1 MKLLIFAKQYLPEIS
16 AQSVRISQM
25 ARRLRRKDSDIQ
37 VRVVVFDPEGKG
49 LGIDEGS
56 ESGIEVRR
64 CHRKLLPPSALKPQ
78 SLNPMLLAFWLRI
91 ARMEVESFKPD
102 LVLATTPPFA
112 PVTALYLASRMGGH
126 KFHYIV
132 DYRDDLTSVINSMA
146 EEKGFYIKYPLKGA
160 NRLMSSLLFRALRG
174 ASAVSTVNSVL
185 QKELQKIN
193 PRVLL
198 VPNGLDLEEMEE
210 VARGFDRAAA
220 LKKSGIRDARV
231 MIYLGDLDMPYYAPE
246 AVLEPIKHL
255 RDEGYDLT
263 YAVIGDGK
271 RREVLEKR
279 SMELGIQ
286 DQVYLLG
293 RKSHREAMEL
303 LMASDLAFH
312 TLKQGDPQARHAIAT
327 KVYEYLGC
335 KLPILVLADKESAV
349 AKLVGDNGAGVSIT
363 WEKMDDLEQGL
374 KDILDHSE
382 VYKGNLQSAYARLAD
397 QFDRNKG
404 IDLLY
409 ENLVTFGPKN
419 YKN

>member
-1 MKLLIFAKQYLPEIS
+1 LKLLIFAKQYLPEIS

-25 ARRLRRKDSDIQ
+25 ARRLRQKDSDIQ
-37 VRVVVFDPEGKG
+37 VRVVAFDPEGKD
-49 LGIDEGS
+49 LGTKEGF
-56 ESGIEVRR
+56 ETRIEVRR
-64 CHRKLLPPSALKPQ
+64 YHHKLLPPSALKPQ
-78 SLNPMLLAFWLRI
+78 SLNPVLLAIWLRI
-91 ARMEVESFKPD
+91 ARREIESFKPD

-126 KFHYIV
+126 KFPYIV

-174 ASAVSTVNSVL
+174 ASMVSTVNSSL

-193 PRVLL
+193 PKVLL
-198 VPNGLDLEEMEE
+198 VPNGLDLKEMEV
-210 VARGFDRAAA
+210 VAKSFDRAAA
-220 LKKSGIRDARV
+220 LKKSGIRDSRV
-231 MIYLGDLDMPYYAPE
+231 MVYLGDLDMPYYVPE
-246 AVLEPIKHL
+246 AVLEPMKHL

-263 YAVIGDGK
+263 YAVIGDG
-271 RREVLEKR
+271 RHREVLEKR
-279 SMELGIQ
+279 SKALGIQ

-335 KLPILVLADKESAV
+335 RLPILALADKESAV
-349 AKLVGDNGAGVSIT
+349 AKLVDDNGAGVSIT
-363 WEKMDDLEQGL
+363 WERMDDLEQGL
-374 KDILDHSE
+374 KEILDHSE

-409 ENLVTFGPKN
+409 ENLVTLGHEN

>member
-16 AQSVRISQM
+16 AQSIRISQM
-25 ARRLRRKDSDIQ
+25 ARRLRQKDSDIQ
-37 VRVVVFDPEGKG
+37 VRVVAFDPEGKD
-49 LGIDEGS
+49 LGIDIGS
-56 ESGIEVRR
+56 ENGIEVRR
-64 CHRKLLPPSALKPQ
+64 YHRKFLPPSALKPQ

-91 ARMEVESFKPD
+91 AQMEVESFKPD

-112 PVTALYLASRMGGH
+112 PVTATYLASRVVGR
-126 KFHYIV
+126 KFRYIV

-146 EEKGFYIKYPLKGA
+146 EEKRFYIKYPLKGA
-160 NRLMSSLLFRALRG
+160 NSLMSSLLFRALRG
-174 ASAVSTVNSVL
+174 ALAISTVNSVL
-185 QKELQKIN
+185 KEELQKIN
-193 PRVLL
+193 PKVLL
-198 VPNGLDLEEMEE
+198 VPNGLDLDEMEE
-210 VARGFDRAAA
+210 VTRGFDRAAA
-220 LKKSGIRDARV
+220 LRKSGIRDAKIMV
-231 MIYLGDLDMPYYAPE
+231 YLGDLDMPYYAPE
-246 AVLEPIKHL
+246 AILEPMKRL

-263 YAVIGDGK
+263 YAVIGDGR

-279 SMELGIQ
+279 SRELGIQ

-293 RKSHREAMEL
+293 RRSHREAMEI

-335 KLPILVLADKESAV
+335 KLPILALADKESAV
-349 AKLVGDNGAGVSIT
+349 AKIVGDNGAGVSIA
-363 WEKMDDLEQGL
+363 WENMDDLERGL
-374 KDILDHSE
+374 KEMLDHSD
-382 VYKGNLQSAYARLAD
+382 VYKGNLQSSYTRLAD
-397 QFDRNKG
+397 LFDRNKG

>member
-56 ESGIEVRR
+56 ESGIEVMR

-146 EEKGFYIKYPLKGA
+146 DEKGFYIKYPLKGA

-255 RDEGYDLT
+255 RDEGCDLT

-279 SMELGIQ
+279 SRELGIQ

-335 KLPILVLADKESAV
+335 KLPILVLADKEFCSGEAC
-349 AKLVGDNGAGVSIT
+349 
-363 WEKMDDLEQGL
+363 W
-374 KDILDHSE
+374 
-382 VYKGNLQSAYARLAD
+382 
-397 QFDRNKG
+397 
-404 IDLLY
+404 
-409 ENLVTFGPKN
+409 
-419 YKN
+419 